1 MKMNQRFSPSQL
13 STAALLMPGLLALTA
28 CVSVPIPEATLETDN
43 TESLTFCQEPRPQVC
58 TMDYRP
64 VCAELKEGGSKTYS
78 NGCGSCTD
86 PKVVGYRD
94 GACEKAK

>member
-1 MKMNQRFSPSQL
+1 MKRNHRFSPLQL
-13 STAALLMPGLLALTA
+13 STTALLMFSLLALTA
-28 CVSVPIPEATLETDN
+28 CASVPMADSPLKTDN
-43 TESLTFCQEPRPQVC
+43 NESLTLCPEPRPQVC

-78 NGCGSCTD
+78 NGCGSCAD

-94 GACEKAK
+94 GACEAAK

>member
-13 STAALLMPGLLALTA
+13 STVTLLMLGLTA
-28 CVSVPIPEATLETDN
+28 CASGEPMADATLEKDN
-43 TESLTFCQEPRPQVC
+43 TESLTFCLEPRPQVC

-86 PKVVGYRD
+86 TNVVAYRQ
-94 GACEKAK
+94 GACEQD